1 METGITSQE
10 SRNKGD
16 ESIAR
21 RLVELR
27 SRLRLTQGEFAA
39 RLGVAKGSY
48 VPWERA
54 ESSPSIRL
62 VGLIRKEFGD
72 HAALRLLDLPGGQGA
87 GSRAADWLE
96 LAELADRV
104 AGLGEERGV
113 RLERRDLILLAGRL
127 LELPEAARESAMAD
141 IDSMM
146 QIAKRAKFVEDD

>member
-1 METGITSQE
+1 MKTGIQAQE
-10 SRNKGD
+10 SRNRGD

-27 SRLRLTQGEFAA
+27 TRMRLTQGDFAT

-62 VGLIRKEFGD
+62 VSLIRKEFGD
-72 HAALRLLDLPGGQGA
+72 HAALRLLDLPGGQGPD
-87 GSRAADWLE
+87 SKAADWLE
-96 LAELADRV
+96 LAELVDRI
-104 AGLGEERGV
+104 AALGEERGV
-113 RLERRDLILLAGRL
+113 RLERRDLILLAGRV
-127 LELPEAARESAMAD
+127 LEMSVADRESALAD